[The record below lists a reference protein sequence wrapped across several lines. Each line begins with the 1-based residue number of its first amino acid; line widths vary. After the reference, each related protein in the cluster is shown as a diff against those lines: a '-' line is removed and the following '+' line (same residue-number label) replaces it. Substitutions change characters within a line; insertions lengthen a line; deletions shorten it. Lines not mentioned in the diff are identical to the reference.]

1 MRIMRMVGDFDP
13 PNHEDKFDTLQ
24 GTNISP
30 KNGILKMMFLFP
42 RWDMLIPWR
51 VIHTIGSFSVFPV
64 GEFFKSP
71 DLAGHLWWQP
81 HDFVNF
87 LRTRLDI
94 AEAYKAA
101 AQSLG
106 VDALSYLTDGKYEL
120 KGWNS
125 NEDE

>member
-1 MRIMRMVGDFDP
+1 MEYSSSLVVQDFV
-13 PNHEDKFDTLQ
+13 HQ
-24 GTNISP
+24 QYY
-30 KNGILKMMFLFP
+30 
-42 RWDMLIPWR
+42 
-51 VIHTIGSFSVFPV
+51 SFFQVFPV

-106 VDALSYLTDGKYEL
+106 VDALSYLTDGKYKL

-125 NEDE
+125 NEDEWRWLMKKNENSNNLIA